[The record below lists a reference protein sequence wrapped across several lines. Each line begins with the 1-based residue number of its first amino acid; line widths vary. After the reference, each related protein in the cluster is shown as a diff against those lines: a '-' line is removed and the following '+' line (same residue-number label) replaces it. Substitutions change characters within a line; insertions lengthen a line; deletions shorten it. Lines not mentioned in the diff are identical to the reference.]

1 MIDKAKK
8 NDLSKFGLEP
18 IPPLTGQIVDIEL
31 VTPRPAER
39 AKQQQPEQA

>member
-18 IPPLTGQIVDIEL
+18 IPPVCGQIVEIEL
-31 VTPRPAER
+31 VTPRPAAR
-39 AKQQQPEQA
+39 TKQQQPEQA